1 MHKIYNKPDG
11 LDSEHYDST
20 PAIIEDKSLLR
31 NAFTRFLENYLQR
44 QPHTDKIF
52 ACIGVGETLSE
63 AVTVLRVLGWIQERQ
78 VALEGEGEYSSVSCL
93 LIAVNQTNSSSIEQA
108 LTRCTDTQLILVH
121 AESGAKKTPCLEFLE
136 ARGFHI
142 LYERGD
148 VSYLTR
154 IEPKINTIEVGLR
167 LNDSLVQFVLQ
178 KSQRRISNLPKTT
191 EVELLSVEA
200 SLLLVPERFDIA
212 IKAHYARLYR
222 DGLAPSWRNYVYREQ
237 AVRITGPGQDV
248 CEHDGSGKSGI
259 KQFTAAFHR
268 LLEVLPPENIPIV
281 PVDDA
286 WIAFDGAHRI
296 AAAIVMAR
304 DIQVARIKA
313 SSKSLADADF
323 FSKASAGNTPCAIEI
338 LDEAA
343 IEYCRIKSGLVLAMI
358 FPTVASESTAIE
370 ELERVGRIVYRKDV
384 LLTPSAGM
392 GLLRQAYLGHAWA
405 EDTSKYSGFMHKVK
419 SCFPFSGVVRAVLL
433 DGCPPSAIRPVKERI
448 RAHYGVGNH
457 SIHITDGDDEVLRM
471 AQVLFNENSTELL
484 RLGLGAMPGFHTM
497 LFSFRDWIENN
508 NLDAELFCIDGSAVL
523 SLLDLR
529 ECRDLD
535 FLFHGNPG
543 KLPETPARV
552 DCHNDLSRYHSSTIA
567 DIVGDPRLHC
577 WYMGLKFCAPRTV
590 LEMKENR
597 GENKDYIDV
606 GLLRSKLPLQQ
617 SQAIKRFKSQVIWVQ
632 AYCRIGF
639 ALALNHLKKP
649 IRPLVRK
656 LRQYCENK

>member
-1 MHKIYNKPDG
+1 MPKFRLDWYQQHNPTISKLYACAGSTENFDEFIDILNK
-11 LDSEHYDST
+11 
-20 PAIIEDKSLLR
+20 
-31 NAFTRFLENYLQR
+31 
-44 QPHTDKIF
+44 
-52 ACIGVGETLSE
+52 
-63 AVTVLRVLGWIQERQ
+63 LGWKRE
-78 VALEGEGEYSSVSCL
+78 VARAQPNTFSNVSCL
-93 LIAVNQTNSSSIEQA
+93 LISVKDTDVDSIY
-108 LTRCTDTQLILVH
+108 LILKH
-121 AESGAKKTPCLEFLE
+121 HPRAQLLLLQAKNRNKKTPYLELLE
-136 ARGFHI
+136 NHGFRI
-142 LYERGD
+142 LCERGD
-148 VSYLTR
+148 TTYLTNHR
-154 IEPKINTIEVGLR
+154 LRVYTIAADLTLR
-167 LNDSLVQFVLQ
+167 DSSAQTALQ
-178 KSQRRISNLPKTT
+178 ESQRRIRNLPKSTA
-191 EVELLSVEA
+191 VDFLSVE
-200 SLLLVPERFDIA
+200 SPLLLVPERFDIA